1 MNELEEI
8 KEEEEE
14 LMCQISRLS
23 LKLERLKVK
32 LNEVKK
38 KTSNCAHNIEFNS
51 LRINNYINTLNTR
64 GYYLD

>member
-23 LKLERLKVK
+23 LKLERLKVR

-38 KTSNCAHNIEFNS
+38 KKLRLIMNHGQKS
-51 LRINNYINTLNTR
+51 LLEYTN
-64 GYYLD
+64 D